1 MFLYFTCGFG
11 LTNERGRGQQVRK
24 GRQETS
30 MVELGSAGQIEDE
43 EENAQAIETG
53 TGTMGIV

>member
-1 MFLYFTCGFG
+1 
-11 LTNERGRGQQVRK
+11 
-24 GRQETS
+24 